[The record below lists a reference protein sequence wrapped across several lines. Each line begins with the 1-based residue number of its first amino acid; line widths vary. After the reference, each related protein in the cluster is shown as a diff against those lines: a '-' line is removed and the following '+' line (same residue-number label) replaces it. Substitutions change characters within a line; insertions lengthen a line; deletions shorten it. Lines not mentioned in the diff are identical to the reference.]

1 MKNYLIEEINK
12 KELMSRKHKKVYRG
26 LNYIEHLLISISTVT
41 GCISISSSASLVGIP
56 IWIKSSAIGLKICV
70 ITAGI
75 KKYKS
80 ITKKKKKHDKILS
93 LAKSKLKSVKDLI
106 SKALIDSNIS
116 HYEFVLINNK
126 SKEFD
131 DIKKTKNKKL

>member
-80 ITKKKKKHDKILS
+80 ITKKKKKKHDKNIIV
-93 LAKSKLKSVKDLI
+93 SKIK
-106 SKALIDSNIS
+106 
-116 HYEFVLINNK
+116 
-126 SKEFD
+126 
-131 DIKKTKNKKL
+131 IKKWKRLNF